1 MSSALRARLRR
12 APISYTRVVQF
23 QCESG
28 PPDSLKRYT
37 REQKASLH
45 FRHDRVLTL
54 QVDRLLENPPPI
66 SAMTVSRSPAGAS
79 DFARVGPLRPLLSIL
94 ADAGISAQAV
104 FDQADI
110 ELSLFQDP
118 DNRIPFEAAGRLLE
132 TSARLARL
140 PDLGLRLGRAGR
152 LANFGRVG
160 EYVRT
165 AATVGD
171 ALRAFVECFAFQ
183 DSGGVLMLLPMP
195 LGNVAFAY
203 SMHMANTPGRQ
214 QIQDMAIGLGCNVL
228 NELCGSAWRPS
239 YVQFAHARTAEPRPH
254 LASICAN
261 PVFDAEVTAIVFP
274 ARWMDRT
281 LPHSEPE
288 RHAVL
293 GHELT
298 VALLTD
304 TQLIADKVRRLLP
317 PAIFSG
323 NLSATRVARQFGMK
337 ERTLRKHLADDGTS
351 FSKLAAM
358 ARFEVAQQLL
368 RDTSMTI
375 GDIAMAM
382 NYSDSNAFTRAFRA
396 WAADSPTGWR
406 RREKPLSRGEP
417 MSADRRTS

>member
-1 MSSALRARLRR
+1 MPGRSLT
-12 APISYTRVVQF
+12 SYTAVVHLQ
-23 QCESG
+23 SG
-28 PPDSLKRYT
+28 PPDRLKRYT
-37 REQKASLH
+37 REKKATLH
-45 FRHDRVLTL
+45 FRHDGIRALH
-54 QVDRLLENPPPI
+54 VDRLLENPPPI
-66 SAMTVSRSPAGAS
+66 PAMTVSRSSAGAS
-79 DFARVGPLRPLLSIL
+79 GFARVGPLLPLLSIL
-94 ADAGISAQAV
+94 EEAGISAEAV
-104 FDQADI
+104 FDQAAI
-110 ELSLFQDP
+110 GLELFQNP
-118 DNRIPFEAAGRLLE
+118 DNRISFEAAGRLLE
-132 TSARLARL
+132 ASARLAQL

-152 LANFGRVG
+152 LVNFGRVG

-203 SMHMANTPGRQ
+203 SIHMANTPGRHE
-214 QIQDMAIGLGCNVL
+214 IQDMAVGLGCNIL
-228 NELCGSAWRPS
+228 EELCGAAWRPS
-239 YVQFAHARTAEPRPH
+239 YVQFAHARTAESRPH
-254 LASICAN
+254 LTSICTN

-274 ARWMDRT
+274 ASWMDRALT
-281 LPHSEPE
+281 HSEPA
-288 RHAVL
+288 RHAFL

-298 VALLTD
+298 VALLDSTKPISD
-304 TQLIADKVRRLLP
+304 RVRRLLP

-323 NLSATRVARQFGMK
+323 NLSATRVAGQFGMK
-337 ERTLRKHLADDGTS
+337 ERTLRKHLSEEGTS
-351 FSKLAAM
+351 FSKLAAN